1 MIIDKSD
8 AGEPEKQR
16 INFLWPKFFF
26 FFTLQH
32 LTRIT
37 KC

>member
-16 INFLWPKFFF
+16 INFLWPKIIYF
-26 FFTLQH
+26 LH
-32 LTRIT
+32 CNI
-37 KC
+37 